1 MKIKLPV
8 DRKDIKVSFGDN
20 KLKSSNI
27 TQCQCLYDVFLNSNL
42 CTCDSFCYISTQ
54 EYFEKTYREIL
65 LEILLLDY
73 ERLQDSL
80 GLMTGDVCSAKD
92 GRYLPP
98 LGLNVDGPILPGGA
112 RTTVTGPTPFVP
124 RNQQGNKDLSPVV
137 IYWLYICM

>member
-1 MKIKLPV
+1 MFI
-8 DRKDIKVSFGDN
+8 R
-20 KLKSSNI
+20 
-27 TQCQCLYDVFLNSNL
+27 CFLEFKFMYMRL
-42 CTCDSFCYISTQ
+42 
-54 EYFEKTYREIL
+54 IL
-65 LEILLLDY
+65 LHLYIYY